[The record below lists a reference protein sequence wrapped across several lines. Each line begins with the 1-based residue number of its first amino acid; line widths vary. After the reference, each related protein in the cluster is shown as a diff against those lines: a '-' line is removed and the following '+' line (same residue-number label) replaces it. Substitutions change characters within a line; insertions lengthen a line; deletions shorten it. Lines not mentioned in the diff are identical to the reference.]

1 MHAKLKLSLDALRVR
16 TFVTTPAPEH
26 GGDEAD
32 DDACGECSDL
42 TQCSD
47 WTRCTRCTWP
57 TCIRTGD
64 DGPDCL
70 PGTVP

>member
-16 TFVTTPAPEH
+16 TFATAPAH
-26 GGDEAD
+26 GEDGAD
-32 DDACGECSDL
+32 DDPCGECSDL

-70 PGTVP
+70 PGTVA